1 MDHPANPPTI
11 QPPWGHPQFLS
22 EEGLRAAQEYYF
34 QTHATHSQL
43 IAQGRGAQG
52 LAKSMLRRKLS
63 REMGDD
69 FKMYTGHSLGES
81 AGSEDVSSLGIRG
94 ELNALLKHIYST
106 IAPQQPITSP
116 TQEDLTILQHPH
128 GALEVCYALVFYYGS
143 LMRQY
148 ASFAAN
154 KRKVL
159 KSLMDEELFKWVWRM
174 VIGYMMEAEEAKL
187 NLEPVY
193 FSAGLSYIPTER
205 QRVPLGIKLSEV
217 GQFLLSTTLQE
228 SHLRVPLCYYYTL
241 YLRQLQTLLALH
253 AGPQEL
259 DDVYSL
265 VTRRVPGE
273 PMEHALAAIDAL
285 LNDKGSST
293 ATFDDV
299 LRDEAQLGQFIP
311 EAEFAFINQFED
323 FGNPQ
328 RIRSTLKRLLPD
340 MRRDAVEG
348 QESSFMPLLLALR
361 VMPVDVRDAVLAA
374 LPIPLLNLLR
384 NRIGNSPQDDL
395 AATLLDAVRTAMEA
409 RRGQSFKVQV
419 PAGATKGAVA
429 TSVRVAPP
437 GGTKPA
443 VAASVR
449 VAAPPAPAA
458 RAAPAAAP
466 PGSAAPVAAS
476 PTAKPVSPAPE
487 PAQRAAPAPPTAAPP
502 PPARE
507 RPAAPP
513 AQPRE
518 APATAAPAGAPARAA
533 AARTSYLEEPTILAW
548 RMDGARVAAISL
560 SARDLFELVG
570 AEPRFLVPWVVFT
583 LRTGQVFGL
592 APERVT
598 KERVEQVVQ
607 ALHRQAGAREGTI
620 PAERRAALL
629 QEHQGAAHARLLLGA
644 VKVAGTRPYLRLPP
658 SLAPA
663 LEALG
668 ARFGAGLLEFLRH
681 PNDDAWREQRA
692 ALTADERQA
701 LAVLQRVARGQ

>member
-458 RAAPAAAP
+458 RAAPLRSPLHPPPSRSAPRRSRRNGRPPPHRLPHRHRRPGNAP
-466 PGSAAPVAAS
+466 PHPRPS
-476 PTAKPVSPAPE
+476 PG
-487 PAQRAAPAPPTAAPP
+487 RLPPRRR
-502 PPARE
+502 PPARPRGPRRRARRIWRSRRSWPGAWTE
-507 RPAAPP
+507 RGWRRFPSPP
-513 AQPRE
+513 A
-518 APATAAPAGAPARAA
+518 TC
-533 AARTSYLEEPTILAW
+533 SSW
-548 RMDGARVAAISL
+548 
-560 SARDLFELVG
+560 SARSCASSCPG
-570 AEPRFLVPWVVFT
+570 SCSPC
-583 LRTGQVFGL
+583 
-592 APERVT
+592 
-598 KERVEQVVQ
+598 
-607 ALHRQAGAREGTI
+607 
-620 PAERRAALL
+620 
-629 QEHQGAAHARLLLGA
+629 
-644 VKVAGTRPYLRLPP
+644 
-658 SLAPA
+658 
-663 LEALG
+663 
-668 ARFGAGLLEFLRH
+668 
-681 PNDDAWREQRA
+681 
-692 ALTADERQA
+692 
-701 LAVLQRVARGQ
+701 ARGRSSAWCPSA